1 MSNNTSRLNVVET
14 SVENSEDGRS
24 LATVD
29 DSMPKLGINR
39 PKTKLYP
46 SQLTL
51 SNDTTD
57 GECDDLNSK
66 NQDNVNSN
74 TQIQMLSHDVSEEKI
89 YSNNIKLNDILPAVQ
104 SMFDNLKLDPTKQFN
119 RVDEHVKDFDKKFDE
134 K

>member
-1 MSNNTSRLNVVET
+1 M
-14 SVENSEDGRS
+14 
-24 LATVD
+24 
-29 DSMPKLGINR
+29 INR

-89 YSNNIKLNDILPAVQ
+89 YSNHIKLNDILPAVQ